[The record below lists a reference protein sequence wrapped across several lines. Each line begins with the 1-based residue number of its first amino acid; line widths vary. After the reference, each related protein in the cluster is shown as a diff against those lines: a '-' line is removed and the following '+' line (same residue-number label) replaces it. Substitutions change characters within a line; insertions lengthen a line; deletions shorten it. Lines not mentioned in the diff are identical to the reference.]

1 MEKQLSIII
10 PLYNTE
16 EYLERNLDSLLKQDL
31 EKEIIII
38 DDGST
43 DQSYVIA
50 KKYSDKY
57 SDIKLIQ
64 QENSGQSVARNRGL
78 EIATGEYIFFCDS
91 DDYVDTN
98 SLKNLYQICKK
109 NDLDILK
116 TGWKTLI
123 GENVQFN
130 LPPKEGVEMEQ
141 VVTSYKYFKQSIKY
155 WYNVIPV
162 NGFYRNSFLKKNHI
176 FFPEGIQ
183 FEDNTFHLKTLLSD
197 LNARIMQIEQPFYN
211 VCVRSGSTTTEQVRP
226 QKIYDQLENVRLMNN
241 FIENSNFDDE
251 LFALAKRAISSL
263 TFTMTSYYYRVE
275 KIYQKELRK
284 AISKQVLKDAIR
296 YPQNKF
302 QKYKI
307 FAFLYMPL
315 FLNVYEYFKMKK

>member
-98 SLKNLYQICKK
+98 SLKNL
-109 NDLDILK
+109 
-116 TGWKTLI
+116 
-123 GENVQFN
+123 
-130 LPPKEGVEMEQ
+130 
-141 VVTSYKYFKQSIKY
+141 
-155 WYNVIPV
+155 
-162 NGFYRNSFLKKNHI
+162 
-176 FFPEGIQ
+176 
-183 FEDNTFHLKTLLSD
+183 
-197 LNARIMQIEQPFYN
+197 
-211 VCVRSGSTTTEQVRP
+211 
-226 QKIYDQLENVRLMNN
+226 
-241 FIENSNFDDE
+241 
-251 LFALAKRAISSL
+251 
-263 TFTMTSYYYRVE
+263 
-275 KIYQKELRK
+275 
-284 AISKQVLKDAIR
+284 
-296 YPQNKF
+296 
-302 QKYKI
+302 
-307 FAFLYMPL
+307 
-315 FLNVYEYFKMKK
+315 